1 MKLTSIGRALAACAM
16 VLSGAAFA
24 QTMLSP
30 QQAAMQR
37 MASTGAKKRIADK
50 PFAFRGI
57 PLGIT
62 LDEFRAVSR
71 VRATPLGS
79 VPVCENDNNAGSLGM
94 RLKTSQSLTIACQWA
109 HRAADGWQVS
119 QAVVDGALADEH
131 VLRFVRVDG
140 KSAFRLYEISFVI
153 DAITADDLR
162 DAFEDRYGAPR
173 TSAQVVSSNA
183 GTLPVYV
190 WENDVSSITL
200 CLLPATHNATL
211 TYLLKDPDAYM
222 KSVVRQW
229 QASSPDA
236 G

>member
-1 MKLTSIGRALAACAM
+1 MKLTSIGRALAASAI

-24 QTMLSP
+24 QNMLSP
-30 QQAAMQR
+30 QQAAAQR
-37 MASTGAKKRIADK
+37 MTSFSAKKRVADK
-50 PFAFRGI
+50 PYAFRGI

-109 HRAADGWQVS
+109 HRAAGGWEVS
-119 QAVVDGALADEH
+119 RAVVDGAPADEH

-140 KSAFRLYEISFVI
+140 QSAFRLYEISFVI
-153 DAITADDLR
+153 DEITADDLR
-162 DAFEDRYGAPR
+162 EAFEDRYGTPR
-173 TSAQVVSSNA
+173 ASTQVASTA
-183 GTLPVYV
+183 GTLPVYI

>member
-1 MKLTSIGRALAACAM
+1 MKLSSIGRALAACAI

-24 QTMLSP
+24 QNMLSP
-30 QQAAMQR
+30 QQAAQR
-37 MASTGAKKRIADK
+37 MASFNAKKRVADK
-50 PFAFRGI
+50 PYAFRGI

-62 LDEFRAVSR
+62 LDEFRAMSR
-71 VRATPLGS
+71 VRATPIGS

-94 RLKTSQSLTIACQWA
+94 RLKTSQSLTISCQWA
-109 HRAADGWQVS
+109 HRAAAGWEVS
-119 QAVVDGALADEH
+119 RAVVDGAPADEH

-140 KSAFRLYEISFVI
+140 ESAFRLYEISFVI
-153 DAITADDLR
+153 DEITADDLR
-162 DAFEDRYGAPR
+162 EAFEDRYGAPR
-173 TSAQVVSSNA
+173 ASTQVASPTA
-183 GTLPVYV
+183 GTLPVYI

-200 CLLPATHNATL
+200 CLLPSTHNATL